1 MSRLIEASRQ
11 KIAGSENL
19 GPTKELGF
27 NPESFLPHRTAKVE
41 TSAPLAPQVLSGID
55 GIAAKKFI
63 WEGADLDATRQET
76 LKRLLIESRRIEKSF
91 LGWDMVRRDGG
102 ATGFEGY
109 GAGYFPHAID
119 MAEAIAKL
127 GAGILAETKKNRAK
141 AGDFTFMN
149 RLWKFI
155 GEGVYDPKIA
165 EYMYTTLAI
174 TIARL
179 KAETYSDRPVDHV
192 RQTVAKLATSLTPI
206 KYEPQVTEKILGQ
219 TYLLPEPTIVQEQLA
234 KVIPTEV
241 VSPQTFA
248 GRPEYWGYLFML
260 KLGMFG
266 HPLVRTALHQDLLS
280 LNR

>member
-11 KIAGSENL
+11 KITGSENL

-41 TSAPLAPQVLSGID
+41 TCAPLCQQVLSGVD
-55 GIAAKKFI
+55 GVAAQKFI
-63 WEGADLDATRQET
+63 WEGADLDTARQEA
-76 LKRLLIESRRIEKSF
+76 LKKLISESRRIEKSF

-109 GAGYFPHAID
+109 GAGYFPNAVD

-127 GAGILAETKKNRAK
+127 GAGMLAETKRNRAK
-141 AGDFTFMN
+141 VGDFTFMN
-149 RLWKFI
+149 RLWKFV

-165 EYMYTTLAI
+165 EYMYTTLAS

-179 KAETYSDRPVDHV
+179 KAETHSDGPVDHV
-192 RQTVAKLATSLTPI
+192 RQTVSKLATSLTPI
-206 KYEPQVTEKILGQ
+206 KYEPQATKKALGQ

-266 HPLVRTALHQDLLS
+266 HPLVRTALHQELLS
-280 LNR
+280 ISR